1 MARLSPSVP
10 IITLSGLSKRFLL
23 PGWRVGWICLHDP
36 LGVAG
41 AIREGLAVWA
51 NRFFGPSS
59 LSQAALPMILAAD
72 DQWHAD
78 VLAKIKLNA
87 EVISTAID
95 AIPGLSGV
103 APTGALYML
112 IKIDGAAYPTLAD
125 DVDFCAALYREE
137 AVFVL
142 PGCCFEAQGYF
153 RVVLASPADVMR
165 EVVERLAAFCKRH
178 RMPVL

>member
-1 MARLSPSVP
+1 M
-10 IITLSGLSKRFLL
+10 
-23 PGWRVGWICLHDP
+23 
-36 LGVAG
+36 
-41 AIREGLAVWA
+41 AVWA

-59 LSQAALPMILAAD
+59 LTQAALPLILNAD

-78 VLAKIKLNA
+78 VLAKVKLNA
-87 EVISTAID
+87 EIISGAIN

-112 IKIDGAAYPTLAD
+112 IKIDPTVYPALAD

-153 RVVLASPADVMR
+153 RVVLASPAHVMR
-165 EVVERLAAFCKRH
+165 EVTRRMESFCARH
-178 RMPVL
+178 RAA